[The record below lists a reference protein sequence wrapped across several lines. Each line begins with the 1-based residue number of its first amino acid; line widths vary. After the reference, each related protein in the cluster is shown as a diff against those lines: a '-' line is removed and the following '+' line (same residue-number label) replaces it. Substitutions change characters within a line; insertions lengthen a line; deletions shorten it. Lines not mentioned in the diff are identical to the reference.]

1 MWNYLRDHYGA
12 FVDRF
17 TLNNRYL
24 GNMLKFVLSRFTTPR
39 QREEV
44 DAFLRAHP
52 DAGSGRRARQQGL
65 EELDGNVEWIRTHAG
80 TLQKWL
86 GANGYA

>member
-24 GNMLKFVLSRFTTPR
+24 GNMLKYVLSRFTTPR
-39 QREEV
+39 QRGEV
-44 DAFLRAHP
+44 SQIFRNPAIF
-52 DAGSGRRARQQGL
+52 
-65 EELDGNVEWIRTHAG
+65 VF
-80 TLQKWL
+80 
-86 GANGYA
+86 